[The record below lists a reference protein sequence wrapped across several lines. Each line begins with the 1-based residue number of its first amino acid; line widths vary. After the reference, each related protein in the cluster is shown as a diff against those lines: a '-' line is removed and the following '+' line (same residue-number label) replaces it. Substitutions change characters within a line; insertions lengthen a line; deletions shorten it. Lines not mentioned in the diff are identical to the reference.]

1 VQGVMPLVS
10 DPLAGYMTVKLGRR
24 PVIMFAVITTA
35 MSHIGLA
42 YAKTL
47 PAMLIVYTI
56 PSGMYIGKVLIY
68 LIEYAWILR

>member
-1 VQGVMPLVS
+1 MPLVS

-47 PAMLIVYTI
+47 PAMLILYTI
-56 PSGMYIGKVLIY
+56 PSGMLYREGINISN
-68 LIEYAWILR
+68 